1 MLGPPSSIP
10 KYMNK
15 PINTAANEAPG
26 IPNKTVGT
34 MLVAFCALLA
44 PSGPITPLIL
54 PLPNFSVGFAAT
66 VAVVSILAINH
77 ICKITAVPY
86 KYYFPLLLGIITW
99 ACMQYTGG
107 GEDLAMLI
115 IFSILGLGMKHYK
128 YSRPAMLMA
137 FILADKIENLTLQLT
152 ALYTLETL
160 IIRPI
165 FVGIMI
171 TVGVILVYS
180 IRKKG
185 RIDYA

>member
-1 MLGPPSSIP
+1 MG
-10 KYMNK
+10 
-15 PINTAANEAPG
+15 
-26 IPNKTVGT
+26 
-34 MLVAFCALLA
+34 
-44 PSGPITPLIL
+44 
-54 PLPNFSVGFAAT
+54 AT
-66 VAVVSILAINH
+66 IIVAVVSILAINL

-107 GEDLAMLI
+107 WEDLAMLM

-171 TVGVILVYS
+171 TVLVIFVYG
-180 IRKKG
+180 RKGK
-185 RIDYA
+185 INYA